1 MVHKPKNMKMTLRT
15 ARELAGL
22 TQIKAAKSLGISVD
36 TLSNYEQG
44 KSYPNILMLRKIEG
58 NKMFFLPY
66 LTTSLNCGHLII

>member
-58 NKMFFLPY
+58 LYGVTYNQLIFLPLDCG
-66 LTTSLNCGHLII
+66 LTI

>member
-1 MVHKPKNMKMTLRT
+1 MKMTLRT

-58 NKMFFLPY
+58 L
-66 LTTSLNCGHLII
+66 